1 MKPQPMRLGDLSVG
15 FVHSLADAVRSH
27 GLDPQPLLEQYGLDT
42 ARLAEAG
49 ARLSIPRYMRLGHA
63 AIQLTGDPALGLR
76 MGQLSRLSQAGLAG
90 VTAAQAPTV
99 REAARCLTR
108 FEALYGSN
116 YRGQSSFHEDA
127 DGAWL
132 RFYSIS
138 PYNAY
143 NRFVVDSILA
153 GWLQQL
159 GSLGLPVK
167 AERIEIEF
175 AQTDYRDRYNS
186 LGDCPIQFGAEHN
199 QLRLSQATLA
209 QRNVEH
215 CPSTW
220 RHLLQLC
227 ERELEQLTRTR
238 SLRERITQ
246 LLGPLLN
253 GGREPDLEEVA
264 ARLKLPTWTLR
275 RKLAEEGT
283 QFRAILNDTRRDL
296 AMTYIRDTELAF
308 GEIAYLLG
316 FASAEA
322 FQRAFKRWSGQT
334 PGNFV
339 AATGSPPEKTPPALQ
354 LGGVFCGFQRVQF
367 ESLEFQQ
374 FFLVIVH
381 GGLLVCGV

>member
-1 MKPQPMRLGDLSVG
+1 MKPVRLGDLSVG
-15 FVHSLADAVRSH
+15 FVHTLADAIQSH
-27 GLDPQPLLEQYGLDT
+27 GLDPQPLLLQYGLDP

-63 AIQLTGDPALGLR
+63 AIQLTGDPGLGLR

-90 VTAAQAPTV
+90 VTAAQAPNV
-99 REAARCLTR
+99 REAARALTR

-127 DGAWL
+127 EGAWL

-143 NRFVVDSILA
+143 NRFVVDSIIA
-153 GWLQQL
+153 GWLFQLSALAQQA
-159 GSLGLPVK
+159 VQ
-167 AERIEIEF
+167 AQRIDIEF
-175 AQTDYRDRYNS
+175 EVPDYSERYS
-186 LGDCPIQFGAEHN
+186 MLGDVHFGADAN
-199 QLRLSQATLA
+199 QLRLNQHALA
-209 QRNVEH
+209 LRNPQH

-220 RHLLQLC
+220 NLLLQLC

-238 SLRERITQ
+238 SLRERITR
-246 LLGPLLN
+246 LLGPMLN

-316 FASAEA
+316 FASAQA
-322 FQRAFKRWSGQT
+322 FQRAFRRWNNQT
-334 PGNFV
+334 PGEFRR
-339 AATGSPPEKTPPALQ
+339 S
-354 LGGVFCGFQRVQF
+354 QRH
-367 ESLEFQQ
+367 SA
-374 FFLVIVH
+374 
-381 GGLLVCGV
+381 

>member
-27 GLDPQPLLEQYGLDT
+27 GLDPQPLLEQYGLDA

-159 GSLGLPVK
+159 GSLGSPVK

-334 PGNFV
+334 PG
-339 AATGSPPEKTPPALQ
+339 
-354 LGGVFCGFQRVQF
+354 
-367 ESLEFQQ
+367 EFRRSHRQSA
-374 FFLVIVH
+374 
-381 GGLLVCGV
+381 

>member
-1 MKPQPMRLGDLSVG
+1 MKPLPMRLGDLSVG
-15 FVHSLADAVRSH
+15 FVNSLADAVRSH
-27 GLDPQPLLEQYGLDT
+27 GADPQPLLDQYGLDA
-42 ARLAEAG
+42 ARLGEAG
-49 ARLSIPRYMRLGHA
+49 ARLSIPRYMRLGHG
-63 AIQLTGDPALGLR
+63 AIQLTADPALGLR

-99 REAARCLTR
+99 REAARCLIR

-116 YRGQSSFHEDA
+116 YRGQSSFHEDPR
-127 DGAWL
+127 GAWL
-132 RFYSIS
+132 RFYSIN

-143 NRFVVDSILA
+143 NRFVVDSIIS
-153 GWLQQL
+153 GWLRQL
-159 GSLGLPVK
+159 SSVSATALP
-167 AERIEIEF
+167 AERIDIEF
-175 AQTDYRDRYNS
+175 EAPPYREAYS
-186 LGDCPIQFGAEHN
+186 VLGDCPIQFGAEHN
-199 QLRLSQATLA
+199 QLRLSLSSLA
-209 QRNVEH
+209 QRNPEH

-253 GGREPDLEEVA
+253 GGQEPDLEEVA
-264 ARLKLPTWTLR
+264 AHLKLPTWTLR

-322 FQRAFKRWSGQT
+322 FQRAFKRWNGQT
-334 PGNFV
+334 PG
-339 AATGSPPEKTPPALQ
+339 
-354 LGGVFCGFQRVQF
+354 
-367 ESLEFQQ
+367 EFRRSHRQSA
-374 FFLVIVH
+374 
-381 GGLLVCGV
+381 

>member
-1 MKPQPMRLGDLSVG
+1 MKPVRLGDLSVG
-15 FVHSLADAVRSH
+15 FVHTLADAIQSH
-27 GLDPQPLLEQYGLDT
+27 GLDPQPLLLQYGLDP

-63 AIQLTGDPALGLR
+63 AIQLTGDPGLGLR

-90 VTAAQAPTV
+90 VTAAQAPNV
-99 REAARCLTR
+99 REAARALTR

-127 DGAWL
+127 EGAWL

-143 NRFVVDSILA
+143 NRFVVDSIIA
-153 GWLQQL
+153 GWLFQLSALAQQA
-159 GSLGLPVK
+159 VQ
-167 AERIEIEF
+167 AQRIDIEF
-175 AQTDYRDRYNS
+175 EVPDYSERYS
-186 LGDCPIQFGAEHN
+186 MLGDVHFGADAN
-199 QLRLSQATLA
+199 QLRLNQHTLA
-209 QRNVEH
+209 LRNPQH

-220 RHLLQLC
+220 NLLLQLC

-238 SLRERITQ
+238 SLRERITR
-246 LLGPLLN
+246 LLGPMLN

-316 FASAEA
+316 FASAQA
-322 FQRAFKRWSGQT
+322 FQRAFRRWNNQT
-334 PGNFV
+334 PGEFRR
-339 AATGSPPEKTPPALQ
+339 S
-354 LGGVFCGFQRVQF
+354 QRH
-367 ESLEFQQ
+367 SA
-374 FFLVIVH
+374 
-381 GGLLVCGV
+381 

>member
-1 MKPQPMRLGDLSVG
+1 VSAPRVRLGDLSVG
-15 FVHSLADAVRSH
+15 FVHSLAEAVRNL
-27 GLDPQPLLEQYGLDT
+27 GYEPQPLLDQYGLDA

-63 AIQLTGDPALGLR
+63 AIQLTGAPDLGLR
-76 MGQLSRLSQAGLAG
+76 MGLSSRLSQAGLAG

-99 REAARCLTR
+99 REAARTLIR

-116 YRGQSSFHEDA
+116 YRGQSSFQEDQT
-127 DGAWL
+127 GAWL

-138 PYNAY
+138 PYNDY

-153 GWLQQL
+153 GWLHQL
-159 GSLGLPVK
+159 STLAGTRVT
-167 AERIEIEF
+167 AERVEIEF
-175 AQTDYRDRYNS
+175 DAPAYASEYAMLS
-186 LGDCPIQFGAEHN
+186 EYPASFAAGIN
-199 QLRLSQATLA
+199 QLRLSQHTLGL
-209 QRNVEH
+209 RNPDHV
-215 CPSTW
+215 PSTW
-220 RHLLQLC
+220 RHLLQVC

-253 GGREPDLEEVA
+253 GGREPDLAEVA

-283 QFRAILNDTRRDL
+283 RFRAVLNDTRRDL
-296 AMTYIRDTELAF
+296 AITYIRDTELAF

-322 FQRAFKRWSGQT
+322 FQRAFKRWNGQT
-334 PGNFV
+334 PGEFRR
-339 AATGSPPEKTPPALQ
+339 S
-354 LGGVFCGFQRVQF
+354 QRHSV
-367 ESLEFQQ
+367 
-374 FFLVIVH
+374 
-381 GGLLVCGV
+381 

>member
-1 MKPQPMRLGDLSVG
+1 
-15 FVHSLADAVRSH
+15 
-27 GLDPQPLLEQYGLDT
+27 
-42 ARLAEAG
+42 
-49 ARLSIPRYMRLGHA
+49 MRLGHG

-99 REAARCLTR
+99 REAARCLIR

-127 DGAWL
+127 RGAWL

-143 NRFVVDSILA
+143 NRFVVDSIIA

-159 GSLGLPVK
+159 SSVSPAPLR

-175 AQTDYRDRYNS
+175 EETQYREAYNVF
-186 LGDCPIQFGAEHN
+186 DCPIQFGAEHN
-199 QLRLSQATLA
+199 QLRLSLASLA
-209 QRNVEH
+209 QRNPQH

-322 FQRAFKRWSGQT
+322 FQRAFKRWNGQT
-334 PGNFV
+334 PG
-339 AATGSPPEKTPPALQ
+339 
-354 LGGVFCGFQRVQF
+354 
-367 ESLEFQQ
+367 EFRRSHRQSA
-374 FFLVIVH
+374 
-381 GGLLVCGV
+381 

>member
-1 MKPQPMRLGDLSVG
+1 MNTTPPRVRLGDLSVG
-15 FVHSLADAVRSH
+15 FVHSLTDAVSFC
-27 GLDPQPLLEQYGLDT
+27 GQDPAPLLEQFGLDP

-63 AIQLTGDPALGLR
+63 AIQLTGNPALGLQ
-76 MGQLSRLSQAGLAG
+76 MGQVSRISQLGLAG

-99 REAARCLTR
+99 REAARTLIR

-143 NRFVVDSILA
+143 NRFVVDSLFSGWLAQLSTLA
-153 GWLQQL
+153 GQRL
-159 GSLGLPVK
+159 K
-167 AERIEIEF
+167 AQRVEIEF
-175 AQTDYRDRYNS
+175 QAPSYSADYVFLSDDPVVFDA
-186 LGDCPIQFGAEHN
+186 GIN
-199 QLRLSQATLA
+199 QLRLD
-209 QRNVEH
+209 QRNLGLRNADH

-220 RHLLQLC
+220 RHLLELC
-227 ERELEQLTRTR
+227 EKELEQLTRTR

-264 ARLKLPTWTLR
+264 AHLKLPTWTLR

-283 QFRAILNDTRRDL
+283 HFRAILNDTRRDL

-322 FQRAFKRWSGQT
+322 FQRAFKRWNGQT
-334 PGNFV
+334 PGEFRR
-339 AATGSPPEKTPPALQ
+339 S
-354 LGGVFCGFQRVQF
+354 QRRTA
-367 ESLEFQQ
+367 
-374 FFLVIVH
+374 
-381 GGLLVCGV
+381 

>member
-1 MKPQPMRLGDLSVG
+1 MG
-15 FVHSLADAVRSH
+15 FVHSLIDAIRSH
-27 GLDPQPLLEQYGLDT
+27 GQDPSPLLEQYALDA
-42 ARLAEAG
+42 ARLAQAG
-49 ARLSIPRYMRLGHA
+49 ARLSIPRYMRLGHG

-76 MGQLSRLSQAGLAG
+76 MGRLSRLSQAGLAG
-90 VTAAQAPTV
+90 VTAAQAPNV

-127 DGAWL
+127 NGAWL

-143 NRFVVDSILA
+143 NRFVVDSIIS

-159 GSLGLPVK
+159 SSVAAQTIH
-167 AERIEIEF
+167 AEQIDIEF
-175 AQTDYRDRYNS
+175 ERPEYHDAYAVF
-186 LGDCPIQFGAEHN
+186 GPAPIQFGVEQN
-199 QLRLSQATLA
+199 QLRLSQASLGL
-209 QRNVEH
+209 RNPEH

-238 SLRERITQ
+238 SLRERIIQ
-246 LLGPLLN
+246 MLGPLLN

-264 ARLKLPTWTLR
+264 TRLKLPTWTLR

-322 FQRAFKRWSGQT
+322 FQRAFKRWNGQT
-334 PGNFV
+334 PGEFRR
-339 AATGSPPEKTPPALQ
+339 SH
-354 LGGVFCGFQRVQF
+354 RQF
-367 ESLEFQQ
+367 
-374 FFLVIVH
+374 
-381 GGLLVCGV
+381 G

>member
-1 MKPQPMRLGDLSVG
+1 MRLGDLSVG

-27 GLDPQPLLEQYGLDT
+27 GLDPQPLLEQYGLDA
-42 ARLAEAG
+42 ARLGQAG

-63 AIQLTGDPALGLR
+63 AIQLTGNPALGVR
-76 MGQLSRLSQAGLAG
+76 MGQLSRLSQLGLAG

-99 REAARCLTR
+99 REAARCLIR

-116 YRGQSSFHEDA
+116 YRGQSSLHEDA
-127 DGAWL
+127 QGAWL

-143 NRFVVDSILA
+143 NRFVVDSIIA
-153 GWLQQL
+153 GWLTHL
-159 GSLGLPVK
+159 SSLSPQPLR

-175 AQTDYRDRYNS
+175 TEPEYRDSYLHLS
-186 LGDCPIQFGAEHN
+186 DCSIQFGAEHN
-199 QLRLSQATLA
+199 QLRLDQSSLA
-209 QRNVEH
+209 QRNPEH

-220 RHLLQLC
+220 QLLLALC

-238 SLRERITQ
+238 SLRERITA

-275 RKLAEEGT
+275 RKLTEEGT

-322 FQRAFKRWSGQT
+322 FQRAFKRWNSQT
-334 PGNFV
+334 PG
-339 AATGSPPEKTPPALQ
+339 
-354 LGGVFCGFQRVQF
+354 
-367 ESLEFQQ
+367 EFRRTHRQSA
-374 FFLVIVH
+374 
-381 GGLLVCGV
+381 

>member
-1 MKPQPMRLGDLSVG
+1 M
-15 FVHSLADAVRSH
+15 HSLADAVRSF
-27 GLDPQPLLEQYGLDT
+27 GQDPEPLLEQYGLDP
-42 ARLAEAG
+42 ARLAEPG

-63 AIQLTGDPALGLR
+63 AIQLTGEPGLGLR
-76 MGQLSRLSQAGLAG
+76 MGRLSRISQAGLAG

-99 REAARCLTR
+99 REAARCLIR

-127 DGAWL
+127 QGAWL

-153 GWLQQL
+153 SWIQQL
-159 GSLGLPVK
+159 SSLAGCRLR
-167 AERIEIEF
+167 AEKVDIEF
-175 AQTDYRDRYNS
+175 PAPAYAASYADLSYN
-186 LGDCPIQFGAEHN
+186 PINFAADIN
-199 QLRLSQATLA
+199 QLRLSQSSLGL
-209 QRNVEH
+209 RNPDH

-227 ERELEQLTRTR
+227 EKELEQLTRTR

-275 RKLAEEGT
+275 RKLADEGT

-322 FQRAFKRWSGQT
+322 FQRAFKRWNGHT
-334 PGNFV
+334 PGEFRR
-339 AATGSPPEKTPPALQ
+339 S
-354 LGGVFCGFQRVQF
+354 QRQA
-367 ESLEFQQ
+367 
-374 FFLVIVH
+374 
-381 GGLLVCGV
+381 G

>member
-27 GLDPQPLLEQYGLDT
+27 GIDPLPLLDQYGLDG
-42 ARLAEAG
+42 ARLGEAG
-49 ARLSIPRYMRLGHA
+49 ARLSIPRYMRLGHG

-76 MGQLSRLSQAGLAG
+76 MGRLSRLSQAGLAG

-127 DGAWL
+127 EGAWL

-159 GSLGLPVK
+159 SSLSPQPIA
-167 AERIEIEF
+167 AERIDIEF
-175 AQTDYRDRYNS
+175 QAPDYHEAYS
-186 LGDCPIQFGAEHN
+186 VLGQCPIQFGAEQN
-199 QLRLSQATLA
+199 QVRLSLASLA
-209 QRNVEH
+209 QRNPEH

-238 SLRERITQ
+238 SLRERIIQ

-283 QFRAILNDTRRDL
+283 QFRAVLNDTRRDL

-322 FQRAFKRWSGQT
+322 FQRAFKRWTGQT
-334 PGNFV
+334 PG
-339 AATGSPPEKTPPALQ
+339 
-354 LGGVFCGFQRVQF
+354 
-367 ESLEFQQ
+367 EFRRSHRQSA
-374 FFLVIVH
+374 
-381 GGLLVCGV
+381 

>member
-1 MKPQPMRLGDLSVG
+1 MSESRVRLGDLSVG
-15 FVHSLADAVRSH
+15 FVHSLADAVRSTGH
-27 GLDPQPLLEQYGLDT
+27 DPAPLLEQYGLDA
-42 ARLAEAG
+42 ARLGEAG
-49 ARLSIPRYMRLGHA
+49 ARLSIPRYMRLGHS

-76 MGQLSRLSQAGLAG
+76 MGRLSHLAQAGLAG

-99 REAARCLTR
+99 REAARTLIR

-127 DGAWL
+127 NGAWL

-138 PYNAY
+138 PYNDY
-143 NRFVVDSILA
+143 NRFVVDSILG

-159 GSLGLPVK
+159 STLAGTALR
-167 AERIEIEF
+167 AEKIEIEF
-175 AQTDYRDRYNS
+175 EAPGYSSAYTPLSEQAVS
-186 LGDCPIQFGAEHN
+186 FAAGVN
-199 QLRLSQATLA
+199 QLRLSQHSLGL
-209 QRNVEH
+209 RNRDH

-220 RHLLQLC
+220 RHLLLLC

-238 SLRERITQ
+238 SLRERITG

-253 GGREPDLEEVA
+253 GGREPGLEEVA

-283 QFRAILNDTRRDL
+283 RFRAILNDTRRDL

-322 FQRAFKRWSGQT
+322 FQRAFKRWNGQT
-334 PGNFV
+334 PGEFRR
-339 AATGSPPEKTPPALQ
+339 SQ
-354 LGGVFCGFQRVQF
+354 RRLG
-367 ESLEFQQ
+367 
-374 FFLVIVH
+374 
-381 GGLLVCGV
+381 

>member
-1 MKPQPMRLGDLSVG
+1 MRLGDLSVG

-27 GLDPQPLLEQYGLDT
+27 GQDPVPLLEQYGLDS

-49 ARLSIPRYMRLGHA
+49 ARLSIPRYMRLGHG

-76 MGQLSRLSQAGLAG
+76 MGRLSRLSQAGLAG

-116 YRGQSSFHEDA
+116 YRGQSSFCEDA

-143 NRFVVDSILA
+143 NRFVVDSIIS

-159 GSLGLPVK
+159 SNLAGQALH
-167 AERIEIEF
+167 ARRIDIEF
-175 AQTDYRDRYNS
+175 QQPDYHEAYAL
-186 LGDCPIQFGAEHN
+186 LGPATVHFGAEHN
-199 QLRLSQATLA
+199 QLRLDQASLA
-209 QRNVEH
+209 LRNPEH

-220 RHLLQLC
+220 RHLLLLC

-238 SLRERITQ
+238 SLRERIIQ

-322 FQRAFKRWSGQT
+322 FQRAFKRWNGQT
-334 PGNFV
+334 PGEFRR
-339 AATGSPPEKTPPALQ
+339 SH
-354 LGGVFCGFQRVQF
+354 RQF
-367 ESLEFQQ
+367 
-374 FFLVIVH
+374 
-381 GGLLVCGV
+381 G

>member
-1 MKPQPMRLGDLSVG
+1 MRLGDLSVG
-15 FVHSLADAVRSH
+15 FVQQLADAVRSCGH
-27 GLDPQPLLEQYGLDT
+27 DPLPLLDQYGLDA
-42 ARLAEAG
+42 ARLSQPM

-63 AIQLTGDPALGLR
+63 AIGLTGEPALGLR

-99 REAARCLTR
+99 REAARTLIR

-116 YRGQSSFHEDA
+116 YRGQSSLHEDA
-127 DGAWL
+127 QGAWL

-143 NRFVVDSILA
+143 NRFVVDSIIS

-159 GSLGLPVK
+159 SAVADCPLTS
-167 AERIEIEF
+167 EQIEIEF
-175 AQTDYRDRYNS
+175 SEPDY
-186 LGDCPIQFGAEHN
+186 AEQYSVLSHNPVRFRADTN
-199 QLRLSQATLA
+199 QLRLNHATLDL
-209 QRNVEH
+209 RNPQH

-220 RHLLQLC
+220 AYLLQLC

-238 SLRERITQ
+238 RLRERITQ

-322 FQRAFKRWSGQT
+322 FQRAFKRWNAET
-334 PGNFV
+334 PGEFRRR
-339 AATGSPPEKTPPALQ
+339 
-354 LGGVFCGFQRVQF
+354 QRQ
-367 ESLEFQQ
+367 SA
-374 FFLVIVH
+374 
-381 GGLLVCGV
+381 

>member
-1 MKPQPMRLGDLSVG
+1 MKNTPMRLGDLSVG

-27 GLDPQPLLEQYGLDT
+27 GQDPAPLLEQYALDS

-76 MGQLSRLSQAGLAG
+76 MGRLSRLSQVGLAG
-90 VTAAQAPTV
+90 VTAAQAPSV

-127 DGAWL
+127 SGAWL

-143 NRFVVDSILA
+143 NRFVVDSVIA

-159 GSLGLPVK
+159 SSVAAQPIH
-167 AERIEIEF
+167 AEQIEIEF
-175 AQTDYRDRYNS
+175 ERPDYHDAYAV
-186 LGDCPIQFGAEHN
+186 LGPTPIQFGVEQN
-199 QLRLSQATLA
+199 QLRLSQASLA
-209 QRNVEH
+209 LRNPEH

-238 SLRERITQ
+238 SLRERIIQ

-264 ARLKLPTWTLR
+264 MRLKLPTWTLR

-322 FQRAFKRWSGQT
+322 FQRAFKRWNGQT
-334 PGNFV
+334 PGEFRR
-339 AATGSPPEKTPPALQ
+339 SH
-354 LGGVFCGFQRVQF
+354 RQF
-367 ESLEFQQ
+367 
-374 FFLVIVH
+374 
-381 GGLLVCGV
+381 G